1 MHYTNFFVSFP
12 YSRSEFLR
20 DMELIYSNSKE
31 FNGEQSEFTLKAK
44 VLVDITKEKL
54 YQAYT
59 DDMARYFLTF
69 IIKLALLWMKNNL
82 LLRGKYF

>member
-1 MHYTNFFVSFP
+1 MHYTIFFVSFP

-59 DDMARYFLTF
+59 DDMARYFF
-69 IIKLALLWMKNNL
+69 
-82 LLRGKYF
+82 YFN